1 LWNSVKGPSLTLG
14 LLTEPLELVYTRHLR
29 PLTPRLPAVTLYGR
43 MSLPDIKSDA
53 FRRAELRSERLRI
66 IGILSFLG
74 LLWFVSLFRM
84 LILADR
90 VSTDRWFGAS
100 IGLASFMVYE
110 LLMLLAVRRAIR
122 LDKDLPAVAWVFNLV
137 IEASLPAVFLA
148 LTTNPDIQP
157 VYRPLATPITLGFFL
172 FIILSTLRLNPWSS
186 ALTGL
191 VAAASYLLAAVH
203 LGWHPYMLD
212 YGADAVARTA
222 VPIYAMILFVGG
234 LVAAAVAAEV
244 RKHVAAA
251 LREAEVRREVERLQ
265 RDMQIARSIQQ
276 SLLPKAPPRIAE
288 FDIAGWNKPA
298 DEAGGD
304 YFDWHELPD
313 GRVVVM
319 LADVTG
325 HGVGPA
331 LLAAVCRAYAR
342 ASIHTHREL
351 AVAMEA
357 VNKALCED
365 MEDGRFVTF
374 AAAVCRPGSSRVQIL
389 SAGHGPLLVF
399 RVADGSVLEMAA
411 HGCPFG
417 VIPDFASAPPSDV
430 DLQPGD
436 IVLLPTDG
444 FFEWANADGEQFGT
458 KRLSDVVRASSG
470 LPAEQIIA
478 RIHEAVVTFAAGTD
492 QQDDLTAVVIKRT
505 TG

>member
-1 LWNSVKGPSLTLG
+1 
-14 LLTEPLELVYTRHLR
+14 
-29 PLTPRLPAVTLYGR
+29 
-43 MSLPDIKSDA
+43 MSLPRIKSDA
-53 FRRAELRSERLRI
+53 FRQAELRSERLRI

-74 LLWFVSLFRM
+74 LFWFVSLFRM
-84 LILADR
+84 LILVDR
-90 VSTDRWFGAS
+90 VSTDRWLGAS
-100 IGLASFMVYE
+100 IGLASFLVYE

-122 LDKDLPAVAWVFNLV
+122 LKKDLPAVAWMLNLV
-137 IEASLPAVFLA
+137 IETSLPAVMLA
-148 LTTNPDIQP
+148 LASSPDIPQ

-172 FIILSTLRLNPWSS
+172 FIILSTLRLSPWSS
-186 ALTGL
+186 VLTGV
-191 VAAASYLLAAVH
+191 VASVGYILAAVY
-203 LGWHPYMLD
+203 LGWRPYVSD
-212 YGADAVARTA
+212 YGSDAILRTA
-222 VPIYAMILFVGG
+222 VPIYAVTLFVGG
-234 LVAAAVAAEV
+234 LIAAAVAAEI

-276 SLLPKAPPRIAE
+276 SLLPKAPPRLAE

-342 ASIHTHREL
+342 AGIHTHPEL
-351 AVAMEA
+351 VAAMEA
-357 VNKALCED
+357 INEALYED
-365 MEDGRFVTF
+365 MEHEGRFVTL
-374 AAAVCRPGSSRVQIL
+374 AAAACTPGSSRVQIL
-389 SAGHGPLLVF
+389 SAGQGPLLIF
-399 RVADGSVLEMAA
+399 RAASGEVEEMAA
-411 HGCPFG
+411 QGCPLG
-417 VIPDFASAPPSDV
+417 IVPDLVSDPPRDF
-430 DLQPGD
+430 DLQAGD
-436 IVLLPTDG
+436 MILMSTDG
-444 FFEWANADGEQFGT
+444 FFEWADAQGERFGT
-458 KRLSDVVRASSG
+458 SRLADVIRASCR
-470 LPAEQIIA
+470 LPAGQIIA
-478 RIHEAVVTFAAGTD
+478 RIHEAVIAFAAGTE